1 MSHKHSPAVSFAK
14 ALDEY
19 LGGLSSEQKLELD
32 GEGSNSLAG
41 WFLGPKGENIPL
53 FQEQVIRAIQAH
65 GQDRK
70 SIYQDD
76 PEWITNEIKESDS
89 YKEAVS
95 ILKKQYGKLLTAL
108 DGSVPFF
115 SYRYQAHMLWDVAMP
130 GMLGYFAGMLYNQN
144 NVAAEASPVTTPLE
158 MQVGN
163 DLCQMLGFTVSKK
176 ANTIQPWGHI
186 TCDGSVANTEAMWA
200 ARNIKYYPL
209 ALAAALKNEKLLAPA
224 KNIEIKLPNG
234 TSHKLRSLSPWQLL
248 NLCEDDV
255 LAIPTRLQNEFGV
268 DPDYLGT
275 VVQNYSIQNLG
286 FTSFERTFLKDIPS
300 PAIIGPA
307 TMHYSWPKAAALLG
321 LGKGNLIDV
330 HIDQNARM
338 KTQEL
343 RAKLESCLRAKR
355 PVIMVVAV
363 MGSTEESAVDP
374 LDEILAL
381 RKEFRARGLDFHI
394 HVDGAWGG
402 YFASLLRRTKK
413 KAQISTH
420 PEEKHTRQYTPEMVM
435 NSHVV
440 KQYQVLPQADSITID
455 PHKSGYQPYPAGGL
469 CYRNSAMRNL
479 VAFTAPVVYHGGID
493 PTVGVYGIEGSKPGA
508 AAAGVYLN
516 HRVIRPDQS
525 GYGKI
530 LGKCCFNSKRFYAA
544 LITMAREEDDFIVI
558 PVQRIPAEREGKSAR
573 VVRAQLE
580 YIREEIVPKNND
592 ELLANPKAM
601 KLFRELGPDLVIT
614 TYAFNFKTKDG
625 LNHDLSKMNALNEA
639 IFNTLSIAPER
650 DQVRD
655 KPMIITSSSF
665 DPSVCGQEFVDH
677 FMKRLGVDGNPG
689 ASVSFLISTTMDPWL
704 TDTARG
710 NYIPTLIDA
719 LRSVVK
725 REITSVLT
733 QAASS

>member
-1 MSHKHSPAVSFAK
+1 MTHKHSPAVSFAK

-19 LGGLSSEQKLELD
+19 LEGLNSEQRLELE

-53 FQEQVIRAIQAH
+53 FQEQIVRAIQVH
-65 GQDRK
+65 EKDRK
-70 SIYQDD
+70 TVYPGD
-76 PEWITNEIKESDS
+76 PEWITSEIKASGS
-89 YKEAVS
+89 YKEAVE
-95 ILKKQYGKLLTAL
+95 ILKTQYGKLLTHL
-108 DGSVPFF
+108 EGSVPFF

-158 MQVGN
+158 MKVGN
-163 DLCQMLGFTVSKK
+163 DLCQMLGFAVSKSSN
-176 ANTIQPWGHI
+176 AIQPWGHI
-186 TCDGSVANTEAMWA
+186 TCDGSVANTEAIWA
-200 ARNIKYYPL
+200 ARNLKFYPI
-209 ALAAALKNEKLLAPA
+209 ALAAALKKEKLLASA

-234 TSHKLRSLSPWQLL
+234 TSRKLRSLTPWQLL
-248 NLCEDDV
+248 NLCEDDI
-255 LAIPTRLQNEFGV
+255 LAMPTRLQNEFGV
-268 DPDYLGT
+268 DPDYLGNIL
-275 VVQNYSIQNLG
+275 QNYSIQNLG
-286 FTSFERTFLKDIPS
+286 FTTFERTFLHGIPV
-300 PAIIGPA
+300 PAILGPA

-321 LGKGNLIDV
+321 LGRENLIDI

-343 RAKLESCLRAKR
+343 RKQLETCLRTKR

-374 LDEILAL
+374 INEILAL

-402 YFASLLRRTKK
+402 YFASLLRKTKNK
-413 KAQISTH
+413 LPISTDI
-420 PEEKHTRQYTPEMVM
+420 EGSHTRQYTPEMIM
-435 NSHVV
+435 NAHVV
-440 KQYQVLPQADSITID
+440 NQYKVLPQVDSITID

-544 LITMAREEDDFIVI
+544 LVTMAREEDDFIIV

-573 VVRAQLE
+573 AIRAQLE
-580 YIREEIVPKNND
+580 YIRDEIVPKSND
-592 ELLANPKAM
+592 ELLADKKAM

-614 TYAFNFKTKDG
+614 TYAFNFKTRDG
-625 LNHDLSKMNALNEA
+625 LNRDLSQMNALNEA
-639 IFNTLSIAPER
+639 IFNALSIAPER
-650 DQVRD
+650 DQVRS
-655 KPMIITSSSF
+655 KPMIVTSSSF

-677 FMKRLGVDGNPG
+677 FMKRLSVKGKPG
-689 ASVSFLISTTMDPWL
+689 ESVSFLISTTMDPWL
-704 TDTARG
+704 TDTADG
-710 NYIPTLIDA
+710 NYIPTLIEA
-719 LRSVVK
+719 LRRVVK
-725 REITSVLT
+725 KEITSVLT
-733 QAASS
+733 QAAAS